1 MTYFLSISQII
12 DTVQAIAALHIFS
25 APAGRCEALTSM
37 LAPSRHDLMEALAK
51 DAFAETLVAILPYV
65 ADSNLDNCDSS
76 GMLTVEISSIIR
88 ISDGTHPVVR
98 RSLEQ
103 SIAYRI
109 LNLCLLSLPGDD
121 SSLAEEML
129 RKATFHLDKAVDLLR
144 SGRANHPFIR

>member
-1 MTYFLSISQII
+1 MTYFLSISKII

-88 ISDGTHPVVR
+88 ISDGTHPVV
-98 RSLEQ
+98 
-103 SIAYRI
+103 AYRI

>member
-1 MTYFLSISQII
+1 MTYFLSISKII

-88 ISDGTHPVVR
+88 ISDGTHPVVCSR
-98 RSLEQ
+98 FPAM
-103 SIAYRI
+103 I
-109 LNLCLLSLPGDD
+109 PHW
-121 SSLAEEML
+121 L
-129 RKATFHLDKAVDLLR
+129 RKCCAKPLSISTKQWIYFVPAGLIIPLSVEAL
-144 SGRANHPFIR
+144 

>member
-1 MTYFLSISQII
+1 MTYFLSISKII

-25 APAGRCEALTSM
+25 APAGRCES
-37 LAPSRHDLMEALAK
+37 
-51 DAFAETLVAILPYV
+51 ETLVAILPYV